1 MQNDAAIQRTQLEVA
16 VAALRRCEGAAKDES
31 ARLQAELQA
40 ARVEARRAVEQS
52 EGYAEVRQRFNG
64 RKMKSNE
71 TPSPMIP
78 NHIMH
83 YHTEPS

>member
-52 EGYAEVRQRFNG
+52 GYAEVRQRFNG
-64 RKMKSNE
+64 RKMKSDE
-71 TPSPMIP
+71 TPLPMIP